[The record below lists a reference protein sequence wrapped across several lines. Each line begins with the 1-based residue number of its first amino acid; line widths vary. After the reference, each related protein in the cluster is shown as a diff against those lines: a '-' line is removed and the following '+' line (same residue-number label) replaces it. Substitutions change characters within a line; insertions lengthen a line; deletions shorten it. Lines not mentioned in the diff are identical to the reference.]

1 MKQRLRDLESR
12 ELWIAARVN
21 ELMDHDEEWFDGV
34 ADDWYEDAC
43 ACGSLD
49 EFAKNKATE
58 QATREHASLM
68 ADLEEAI
75 IDGMEL
81 KL

>member
-1 MKQRLRDLESR
+1 MNKRGLEAK
-12 ELWIAARVN
+12 ENWIAARVE
-21 ELMDHDEEWFDGV
+21 ELMDHDEEWLDGV

-58 QATREHASLM
+58 QATREYTSII
-68 ADLEEAI
+68 ADLEESI
-75 IDGMEL
+75 IDSMEL
-81 KL
+81 K